1 MIDRFKSLRKL
12 DRRRLDSALMRIQ
25 GRPLMMTLFNL
36 GLLGINALSNVKRFV
51 KLALNKLKI
60 INLDP
65 ATSSDSFNFLPETFE
80 NSTINLPLS
89 VLIVCEVTI
98 PQCLRYR
105 VEQKIEQLELL
116 GLHCKWMNWTD
127 YFEVKNQIHFH
138 DVVIF
143 YRIPGYP
150 KAMANINYATR
161 LGKIVIYDTDDL
173 IYDRETLTSY
183 YNKSTGQLS
192 NKELTAVLNGAD
204 IYKKAILA
212 CEYAITTT
220 DTLKQSLEK
229 LLGSGK
235 VFILPNALDK
245 YSTQAANNAMPV
257 KRVGEVTLFYGSG
270 SKTHDEDFALI
281 SSTLVKLFDQ
291 YKDLRL
297 LIVGYLTLP
306 EKLIQYKS
314 RITQIEFLGI
324 EEYFHVLSHA
334 DINLAPLKSG
344 LFADCKSEI
353 KWLEAGVLKI
363 PTVTSDTHVYRQ
375 AIAHSKDGYIATD
388 ADDWH
393 AILAQLISQPALRHE
408 VGQAAYTAAKQSYSV
423 VKISKHFN
431 DILININQQQ
441 ILKPGVCNAPEHVKH
456 IVIVNVLYAPIAMGG
471 ATVIT
476 ENIVTKL
483 HNDYVDQYRVS
494 VFTCDIN
501 NIYAYQLKEYEHK
514 GVNVTAVSVPVG
526 PEVDSRPYDD
536 YIKVIF
542 EQYLD
547 YQKPDLIHFHSI
559 QRLTASMLQAAI
571 NKEVP
576 FAVTVH
582 DAWWLSDHQF
592 LVDALGNPVDQL
604 QTNVMVAAKTSE
616 NVSQTVNR
624 STRLKTLLN
633 KADQVLAVSN
643 YQAEFYQHNGINNVV
658 VNANGVDALDI
669 SDYPNTVQH
678 SDSDDKVVLGYSG
691 SICHHKGYYFLK
703 EIIENT
709 ALDNIELKVIQFD
722 LTEPRFEEWNKTR
735 VEFLPKFDSANMAEF
750 YQQIDVLI
758 APSMWPE
765 SFGLITRE
773 AALAGLWVIAS
784 DAGGLAESL
793 VQDKNGFKYE
803 LGRADQLKQILINM
817 NNNTGRYN
825 QPVPQQDRNSDT
837 INSVDQHI
845 RDLVVHYK
853 NILSSR
859 TS

>member
-25 GRPLMMTLFNL
+25 GRPLMMTLFNM
-36 GLLGINALSNVKRFV
+36 GLLGINGLSNIKRFV
-51 KLALNKLKI
+51 KLALNKLNI

-65 ATSSDSFNFLPETFE
+65 ATSSDSFNFLPDAFKNT
-80 NSTINLPLS
+80 TINSPLS

-116 GLHCKWMNWTD
+116 GLSCKWMNWTE

-138 DVVIF
+138 DVIIF

-150 KAMANINYATR
+150 KAMANINYANR

-173 IYDRETLTSY
+173 IYDRETLASY
-183 YNKSTGQLS
+183 YSQSTGQLS
-192 NKELTAVLNGAD
+192 QKELTAVLNGAD
-204 IYKKAILA
+204 IYKRAILA

-220 DTLKQSLEK
+220 DTLKHSLEK
-229 LLGSGK
+229 LSGQGK

-245 YSTQAANNAMPV
+245 YSVDAANNAMPV
-257 KRVGEVTLFYGSG
+257 KQADQITLFYGSG

-281 SSTLVKLFDQ
+281 SSALVKLFDQ
-291 YKDLRL
+291 YPNLQL
-297 LIVGYLTLP
+297 LVVGYLSLP
-306 EKLIQYKS
+306 PALIQYKH
-314 RITQIEFLGI
+314 RITQIEFLGLA
-324 EEYFHVLSHA
+324 EYFHVLSHA

-353 KWLEAGVLKI
+353 KWLEAGALKI
-363 PTVTSDTHVYRQ
+363 PTVMSNTHVYKQ
-375 AIAHSKDGYIATD
+375 AISHANNGYIAENPKN
-388 ADDWH
+388 WF
-393 AILAQLISQPALRHE
+393 AILADLVSNEDLRHRIGE
-408 VGQAAYTAAKQSYSV
+408 AAFTTAQQDYSAKQM
-423 VKISKHFN
+423 SKRFN
-431 DILININQQQ
+431 DILIDISAQQLQ
-441 ILKPGVCNAPEHVKH
+441 KPGVSAAADNLKH
-456 IVIVNVLYAPIAMGG
+456 IVVVNVLYPPLAMGG
-471 ATVIT
+471 ATVIA
-476 ENIVTKL
+476 ENIVNTL
-483 HNDYVDQYRVS
+483 HTDYAEQFRVS

-501 NIYAYQLKEYEHK
+501 NIYAYQIKEYEHR

-536 YIKVIF
+536 YIEVIF

-559 QRLTASMLQAAI
+559 QRLTASMLQSAI
-571 NKEVP
+571 NKGVP

-592 LVDALGNPVDQL
+592 LVDTNGNPVDQL
-604 QTNVMVAAKTSE
+604 QSNIMIAAQTSD

-624 STRLKTLLN
+624 STQLKTLLN
-633 KADQVLAVSN
+633 KANQVLAVSN
-643 YQAEFYQHNGINNVV
+643 YQAEFYKQNGIKNVV
-658 VNANGVDALDI
+658 INTNGIDALDF
-669 SDYPNTVQH
+669 SELPETAVKT
-678 SDSDDKVVLGYSG
+678 DSNDKVVLGYSG

-703 EIIENT
+703 DIIENT
-709 ALDNIELKVIQFD
+709 ALTNIELKVIQFD
-722 LTEPRFEEWNKTR
+722 LVEPRSEEWNQTR

-773 AALAGLWVIAS
+773 ASLAGLWVIAS
-784 DAGGLAESL
+784 DAGGLAEDL
-793 VQDKNGFKYE
+793 VHNKNGFKYA
-803 LGRADQLKQILINM
+803 LGDADQLKQILVDVD
-817 NNNTGRYN
+817 NNPQRFK
-825 QPVPQQDRNSDT
+825 QPVAQQDANTQS
-837 INSVDQHI
+837 INSVSEHI
-845 RDLVVHYK
+845 AELIQRYE
-853 NILSSR
+853 NILKPDN
-859 TS
+859 